1 MLALFFA
8 IDSLLVCAF
17 TSMAQCRA
25 RDGGVVYISEFI
37 VLCKQG
43 SLTWVLPWLCVAAF
57 AALVFVKM
65 GWMYGVAAAWLA
77 ASAGEPSA
85 GEPSAESRALEPS
98 AESRAL
104 DRAPHAPSSAAR
116 VSVGLFWALATTA
129 VVGLV
134 LVVLFDW
141 RGGSAVANSAHHIG
155 VALLATGTF
164 FGLQL
169 IWVALR
175 TGDCNVRLR
184 GGAPSEVPWYSWVE
198 CDILFLVFLGVF
210 LITAQLGTH
219 RAVGAVFEFAAFV
232 LLLAQTTWLFV
243 LCAERDGQRVAAELQ
258 VMGAATSP
266 ARAPATG
273 SVLWALLCAYC
284 VEALVV
290 LLVVL

>member
-37 VLCKQG
+37 MLCKQG

-57 AALVFVKM
+57 AALVFVQM

-85 GEPSAESRALEPS
+85 EQP
-98 AESRAL
+98 
-104 DRAPHAPSSAAR
+104 APSSAAR
-116 VSVGLFWALATTA
+116 VSVGLFWALAATA

-175 TGDCNVRLR
+175 TGDCNVHLR
-184 GGAPSEVPWYSWVE
+184 GGAPEEVPWYSWVE

-210 LITAQLGTH
+210 LITAQIGTY

-243 LCAERDGQRVAAELQ
+243 LCAERDGRRVAGELQ
-258 VMGAATSP
+258 VLAAATSS